1 MTAALIQ
8 PASPEQPASPVQA
21 IAVRR
26 SRVRTVVRW
35 WPAVLAGIWAL
46 LIVFPQV
53 LARQNPFALN
63 PVHALLAPS
72 GAHWFGTDE
81 AGRDVFARCVYGIRY
96 SVGISIAIVVIAA
109 VFGAALGG
117 LAGLGN
123 KLADN
128 LVMRTTDVFLA
139 FPYMILAIAIAAAE
153 GPGLVTVLVALTAVW
168 WPSYARLVRGQI
180 LSLRELPFVEGAR
193 AVNTP
198 RWQIFSRH
206 MLPHLAPQLYARI
219 AIDVGYA
226 ILALTGL
233 SFLGLGAQ
241 PPTPE
246 LGSIIADARNYTLQ
260 AWWYATLPG
269 AFILA
274 AVVSAI
280 VIGNRLERAAGGSP
294 A

>member
-1 MTAALIQ
+1 MAATLAQ
-8 PASPEQPASPVQA
+8 PASPERTA
-21 IAVRR
+21 AVRW
-26 SRVRTVVRW
+26 SRTGAVTRW
-35 WPAVLAGIWAL
+35 WPVVLAAIWAVLIIA
-46 LIVFPQV
+46 PQV
-53 LARQNPFALN
+53 LARQSPYALN
-63 PVHALLAPS
+63 PVHALEAPS
-72 GAHWFGTDE
+72 AAHWFGTDE

-109 VFGAALGG
+109 VIGSALGG

-153 GPGLVTVLVALTAVW
+153 GPGLSTVLIALAAVW

-180 LSLRELPFVEGAR
+180 LALRELPFVEGAR

-198 RWQIFSRH
+198 LRQIFLRH

-219 AIDVGYA
+219 SIDIGYA

-280 VIGNRLERAAGGSP
+280 VIGNRLERSAGGLP

>member
-1 MTAALIQ
+1 
-8 PASPEQPASPVQA
+8 
-21 IAVRR
+21 
-26 SRVRTVVRW
+26 
-35 WPAVLAGIWAL
+35 
-46 LIVFPQV
+46 
-53 LARQNPFALN
+53 
-63 PVHALLAPS
+63 
-72 GAHWFGTDE
+72 
-81 AGRDVFARCVYGIRY
+81 
-96 SVGISIAIVVIAA
+96 
-109 VFGAALGG
+109 
-117 LAGLGN
+117 
-123 KLADN
+123 
-128 LVMRTTDVFLA
+128 MRTTDVFLA

-153 GPGLVTVLVALTAVW
+153 GPGLTTVLIALTAVW

-180 LSLRELPFVEGAR
+180 LALRELPFVEGAR

-198 RWQIFSRH
+198 LRQIFVRH

-219 AIDVGYA
+219 AIDIGYA

-246 LGSIIADARNYTLQ
+246 LGAIIADARNYTLQ

-269 AFILA
+269 LFILA

-280 VIGNRLERAAGGSP
+280 VIGNRLERAAGGTP

>member
-1 MTAALIQ
+1 MTAALTRAVVI
-8 PASPEQPASPVQA
+8 PAPRGRSLRA
-21 IAVRR
+21 IVA
-26 SRVRTVVRW
+26 RW
-35 WPAVLAGIWAL
+35 WPTVLVAVWAL
-46 LIVFPQV
+46 LIIAPQI
-53 LARQNPFALN
+53 LGRQSPYALN
-63 PVHALLAPS
+63 PARALAAPS
-72 GAHWFGTDE
+72 AAHWFGTDE

-109 VFGAALGG
+109 IIGSALGG

-123 KLADN
+123 RLADN

-153 GPGLVTVLVALTAVW
+153 GPGLTTVLIALTAVW

-180 LSLRELPFVEGAR
+180 LALRELPFVEGAR

-198 RWQIFSRH
+198 LRLIFVRH

-219 AIDVGYA
+219 AIDIGYA

-246 LGSIIADARNYTLQ
+246 LGAIIADARNYTLQ

-269 AFILA
+269 VFILA

-280 VIGNRLERAAGGSP
+280 LIGNRLERAAGGSS